1 MVQGIKY
8 KKVIGIVD
16 YGMGNLRSV
25 YNAFISLG
33 ADTKIIRSAQEM
45 DNVTHLVIPGV
56 GAFAKAMKNLRGKE
70 LEGPI
75 KEFSKTGMPVLGIC
89 LGMQLMATEGFEI
102 EHSTGLDLIKGSVR
116 KLEAVA
122 DIRIPHVGWNSIELT
137 EDHYLFEGIK
147 KAVDFYFVH
156 SFYFDAKHDENILAY
171 CGYGMNFPAIVYDKN
186 IVGIQ
191 FHPEKSQKN
200 GLKILENFA
209 NN

>member
-1 MVQGIKY
+1 MVQGIEH

-33 ADTKIIRSAQEM
+33 ADTKIIQSAPEM
-45 DNVTHLVIPGV
+45 DNVSHLVIPGV
-56 GAFAKAMKNLRGKE
+56 GAFAKAIENLRVKK

-75 KEFSKTGMPVLGIC
+75 KEFSKTGKPVLGIC

-102 EHSTGLDLIKGSVR
+102 EHSTGLDLIKGSVK
-116 KLEAVA
+116 KLEAAA
-122 DIRIPHVGWNSIELT
+122 DIRIPHVGWNSIQLT
-137 EDHYLFEGIK
+137 EEHYLFEGIK

-156 SFYFDAKHDENILAY
+156 SFYFDSKHDENILAY
-171 CGYGMNFPAIVYDKN
+171 CNYGINFPSIVYNKN
-186 IVGIQ
+186 IIGIQ

-209 NN
+209 KY